1 MRGRP
6 LCILGI
12 LFLLIE
18 SIYVWAG
25 GGKERLTPPATSIF
39 ALADSGKYNVSVR
52 GTVYRK
58 VRRSD
63 YQLLYLKDNTITMQQ
78 QNFKESK
85 LLVYDENF
93 VPVCVGNEISV
104 KGQASAFE
112 KAHNP
117 GNVSLQETYA
127 RQGFYGSV
135 WSKKLKQ
142 ETDKVYALMEGIC
155 NLRNRWNALLLKEMG
170 SEMGPLLCAM
180 LTGEKSEMLQESK
193 ELYQKNGISHLL
205 AISGLH
211 ISFLGIGIYEI
222 LKKCRIG
229 YKSAAGISI
238 GVLVMYLLLI
248 GNPTSALRAAMMFG
262 IRLGAEWC
270 GREYDMATAL
280 STAAILTVGKEP
292 LVLTDAGFLLSY
304 GAILGILVAKPALE
318 AYLPKTLG
326 KRGGFV
332 VSLSV
337 QWFLLP
343 LLLLFYYELS
353 LYGVFLNVLILP
365 LMPALLTLGMA
376 GSILGSFW
384 SVGSRIPFWG
394 CDLILS
400 GIKWLGEQCMKL
412 PSATLTLGKPSAI
425 WVAGYYLCLLC
436 FLLVYFSGREK
447 KEYRRG
453 RLVYGS
459 LLFAGFLLCQSW
471 YYKEP
476 GILKVTFLD
485 VGQGDG
491 IFLKGPSGGTYLV
504 DGGSSDVSKVGQYR
518 ILPYLKS
525 QGVDQLDYV
534 FVTHGD
540 SDHYSGILE
549 LLSGEA
555 GSCKIGHLVLPAGYE
570 GEEAL
575 AGLQA
580 MAVRRQIPVLI
591 MEPGMALK
599 ESGLSITCLQPAK
612 RDDLTGNESSLILD
626 VTYGTF
632 DLLLT
637 GDVEGEGEERLLK
650 RLPKKSY
657 DLVKAAHHGSK
668 NANGEALLEK
678 IKPQEV
684 VFMAGRDNDYGHP
697 HSETIKRYEKYT
709 TRLYSTAKSGA
720 ITFKSDGKKL
730 AFRAGFH

>member
-25 GGKERLTPPATSIF
+25 GGIKRLTPPATSIF
-39 ALADSGKYNVSVR
+39 SLVDSDKCDVSVN

-78 QNFKESK
+78 HTYDEDK
-85 LLVYDENF
+85 LLVYDEDF
-93 VPVCVGNEISV
+93 APICVGNEITV

-112 KAHNP
+112 TAHNP
-117 GNVSLQETYA
+117 GNVNLQETYA

-135 WSKKLKQ
+135 WSKKILQ
-142 ETDKVYALMEGIC
+142 RTEDVWRITEALC
-155 NLRNRWNALLLKEMG
+155 NLRNRWNALLLEEMG
-170 SEMGPLLCAM
+170 PEKGPLLCAM

-211 ISFLGIGIYEI
+211 ISFLGVGIYEI
-222 LKKCRIG
+222 LKRLG
-229 YKSAAGISI
+229 LGHKSIAVFSLW
-238 GVLVMYLLLI
+238 VLGMYLMMI
-248 GNPTSALRAAMMFG
+248 GTPTSALRATLMFG

-280 STAAILTVGKEP
+280 SVAAILTVAQEP
-292 LVLTDAGFLLSY
+292 LVLMDAGFLLSY
-304 GAILGILVAKPALE
+304 GAILGILAEIPLWKF
-318 AYLPKTLG
+318 YLPKVLG
-326 KRGGFV
+326 ERSGFV

-337 QWFLLP
+337 QWMLLP
-343 LLLLFYYELS
+343 LLLVFYYELS

-365 LMPALLTLGMA
+365 LMPVLLTMGMA
-376 GSILGSFW
+376 GSLLGSFW
-384 SVGSRIPFWG
+384 SLGGRLPFFG

-400 GIKWLGEQCMKL
+400 GIKWCGEQCMKL
-412 PSATLTLGKPSAI
+412 PYATLTLGKPSAL

-436 FLLVYFSGREK
+436 FLLLYYSGTEK
-447 KEYRRG
+447 PEKRTG
-453 RLVYGS
+453 RLVYGG
-459 LLFAGFLLCQSW
+459 LLFAGLLLCQSW
-471 YYKEP
+471 HYKEP
-476 GILKVTFLD
+476 GILQVTFLD

-491 IFLKGPSGGTYLV
+491 IFLKGPSGSTYLV

-525 QGVDQLDYV
+525 QGVARLDYV

-555 GSCKIGHLVLPAGYE
+555 GTCKIGHLVLPSGYE
-570 GEEAL
+570 KEEAL
-575 AGLQA
+575 VNLETLAA
-580 MAVRRQIPVLI
+580 KKQIPVLV
-591 MEPGMALK
+591 MEPGMALQ
-599 ESGLSITCLQPAK
+599 EQGLTMTCLQPAAG
-612 RDDLTGNESSLILD
+612 DDLTGNESSLILD
-626 VTYGTF
+626 VTYGEF

-637 GDVEGEGEERLLK
+637 GDVEGAGEEILLK
-650 RLPKKSY
+650 RLPEKTY
-657 DLVKAAHHGSK
+657 DLVKGAHHGSK

-678 IKPQEV
+678 IEPKEV
-684 VFMAGRDNDYGHP
+684 VFLAGRDNDYGHP
-697 HSETIKRYEKYT
+697 HGETIKRYEKYT
-709 TRLYSTAKSGA
+709 TRIYCTAESGA
-720 ITFKSDGKKL
+720 ITYKSDGKKL
-730 AFRAGFH
+730 VFRAGFH